1 MLTEVMNMKKSLGD
15 HTMIFPQ
22 PVMLIGTYDENGKE
36 DVMNVAWGGQCGPK
50 QISMSLSRAAQHQT
64 TSNLEKQKAFT
75 IAYADEE
82 HLVQADYVGLVS
94 GKNTP
99 DKMKRSGFTFTKS
112 PVVNAPVINEL
123 PLSVSCRVVSMKEEY
138 GEIRIVG
145 EVVDAQ
151 ADDSVIDEN
160 GNVNL
165 DAMHLISLDAAAGV
179 YRKIG
184 EKAGNAFHD
193 GQKLR

>member
-1 MLTEVMNMKKSLGD
+1 MKKSLGD
-15 HTMIFPQ
+15 HAMIFPQ
-22 PVMLIGTYDENGKE
+22 PVMLIGTYDENNRE

-50 QISMSLSRAAQHQT
+50 QISISLSKAAGHQT
-64 TSNLEKQKAFT
+64 TANLEKQKAFT
-75 IAYADEE
+75 IAYADEA

-99 DKMKRSGFTFTKS
+99 DKMEKAGFTFTTAEK
-112 PVVNAPVINEL
+112 VHAPVINEL

-138 GEIRIVG
+138 GEIRVVG

-151 ADDSVIDEN
+151 ADDAVIDEN
-160 GNVNL
+160 GNVDL
-165 DAMHLISLDAAAGV
+165 DAMHLIALDAAAGI

-184 EKAGNAFHD
+184 GKAGNAFHD
-193 GQKLR
+193 GSKLRA